1 MTPLPTS
8 DVNSSRNALKSDLI
22 DKIVYDDPSVFRRLF
37 LENVDDRLVKSCAAS
52 FQATNRDDIDTLKD
66 VSNKTSKRTVED
78 LELEEKNDKLSDTNK
93 EETSGNHG
101 SAEERRMYDP
111 LV

>member
-1 MTPLPTS
+1 M
-8 DVNSSRNALKSDLI
+8 I

-37 LENVDDRLVKSCAAS
+37 LENDDKLVKSCAAS
-52 FQATNRDDIDTLKD
+52 FQAANRDDIDTLKD

-78 LELEEKNDKLSDTNK
+78 LELEEKNDKLSDPNK
-93 EETSGNHG
+93 KETSGNHG
-101 SAEERRMYDP
+101 SVEERRMYTP